1 MKAVSIAD
9 ELIEVEHTLARLNEM
24 EQQSYKQLQ
33 QAQELFSEAQSH
45 FSSCERQLQEAD
57 RRKQEASETWTKESE
72 SSPFDKPQEIESAFM
87 NQSVR
92 QSVKQEIDEFEDKR
106 KQCAANLKRISELLK
121 DESLDEK
128 QWTDI
133 QLRKEAAEKALE
145 EATVMSGS
153 AYEHLRVMEENHQRF
168 ASIHERLA
176 EAMTRN

>member
-1 MKAVSIAD
+1 
-9 ELIEVEHTLARLNEM
+9 
-24 EQQSYKQLQ
+24 
-33 QAQELFSEAQSH
+33 
-45 FSSCERQLQEAD
+45 
-57 RRKQEASETWTKESE
+57 
-72 SSPFDKPQEIESAFM
+72 M
-87 NQSVR
+87 NQAVR
-92 QSVKQEIDEFEDKR
+92 HSVKQEIDEFEDKR

-128 QWTDI
+128 QWSDI

-176 EAMTRN
+176 ELQQEIDRLDKLQTVFKGNTFVEFLAEEQLESVSRDASARLGILNKTKVCD